1 MSDKMTCG
9 SAWGGNDLVI
19 VQMGYTHYQMP
30 RNAAREL
37 AEAAMDGKLRN
48 ISQAYVGGK
57 YVYSEGDRI
66 DFQMLA
72 REVESPEAKAE
83 RQRAEELEKLRK
95 RVAELES
102 ERQEPTPTAPP
113 SQDFPL

>member
-1 MSDKMTCG
+1 MSDKITCG
-9 SAWGGNDLVI
+9 AAWGGNDLVI

-48 ISQAYVGGK
+48 VSQDYIGGK

-72 REVESPEAKAE
+72 REIETPEAKAE
-83 RQRAEELEKLRK
+83 RKRNEELEKLRK

-102 ERQEPTPTAPP
+102 ERQAPTANEVP

>member
-9 SAWGGNDLVI
+9 SNWIGSDLVI

-37 AEAAMDGKLRN
+37 AEAAMDGRLRN
-48 ISQAYVGGK
+48 VSQAYVDGK

-66 DFQMLA
+66 DFQMMA
-72 REVESPEAKAE
+72 RELETPEAAAE
-83 RQRAEELEKLRK
+83 RKKTEELEKLRK
-95 RVAELES
+95 RVAELE
-102 ERQEPTPTAPP
+102 EARATPQVPGGE
-113 SQDFPL
+113 

>member
-1 MSDKMTCG
+1 MNDKLTCG

-19 VQMGYTHYQMP
+19 VQMGYTHFQMP

-48 ISQAYVGGK
+48 VTQDYTGGK
-57 YVYSEGDRI
+57 YVYAEGDRI

-72 REVESPEAKAE
+72 REIETPEAKAE
-83 RQRAEELEKLRK
+83 RKKTEELEKLRK
-95 RVAELES
+95 RVAELE
-102 ERQEPTPTAPP
+102 EDRKLPQQAITPQVPGGE
-113 SQDFPL
+113 